1 MCKVLSRDVLKIIAV
16 LAMLIDHIGKLFFP
30 EVLFLQI
37 LGRLAFPI
45 FAFFIAEG
53 FYYTKNKVQ
62 YLFTILVF
70 AVIAQI
76 PYNFLWHGLNVL
88 FTFICAL
95 VLLFLWE
102 ASKRLELA
110 EKVILRVITWLV
122 FLILSFLALVLRIDY
137 QWYGILLPF
146 VFYLFRERGLLKFL
160 LFAIMTVLF
169 VIQLCC
175 TVYPAINF
183 NTFIQL
189 FALLSI
195 LPLSFYDNQRKSNK
209 KIKYLFYVFYPL
221 HLVVLLCLT
230 FVV

>member
-16 LAMLIDHIGKLFFP
+16 LAMLIDHVGKLFFP

-95 VLLFLWE
+95 ILLFLWE

-169 VIQLCC
+169 V
-175 TVYPAINF
+175 V
-183 NTFIQL
+183 
-189 FALLSI
+189 
-195 LPLSFYDNQRKSNK
+195 
-209 KIKYLFYVFYPL
+209 
-221 HLVVLLCLT
+221 
-230 FVV
+230 